1 MQRDRYSR
9 YRGRDAVD
17 TESETDTVDTESE
30 TDTVDKEREMQRYR
44 EREIQQSGNKQNKR
58 DAVDKETE
66 AYGISTTFSV
76 E

>member
-44 EREIQQSGNKQNKR
+44 EREIQ
-58 DAVDKETE
+58 
-66 AYGISTTFSV
+66 
-76 E
+76 